1 MSQFALQFSFKEEE
15 KKLNTA
21 QCHGLYQVKWALGHW
36 QLLKCTEGE
45 IAAFWRALFFKVFE
59 QLRFLL
65 KKTPLKM
72 HFLRML
78 RKPKNASDWQNF
90 SMTTHFKIKLL
101 MSSAA

>member
-21 QCHGLYQVKWALGHW
+21 QCHGLYQVKWVLGHW

-59 QLRFLL
+59 QLRFML
-65 KKTPLKM
+65 KKTLLKCIFYVCLESLKM
-72 HFLRML
+72 H
-78 RKPKNASDWQNF
+78 Q
-90 SMTTHFKIKLL
+90 TGKIL
-101 MSSAA
+101 A